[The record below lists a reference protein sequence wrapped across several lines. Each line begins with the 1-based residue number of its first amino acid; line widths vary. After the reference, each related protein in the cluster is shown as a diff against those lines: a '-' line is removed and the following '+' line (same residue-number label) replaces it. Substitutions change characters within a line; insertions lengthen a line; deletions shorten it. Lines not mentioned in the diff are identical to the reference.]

1 MSRFLRYLVC
11 AFLPLSLVVNASAAQ
26 DTALLTVKANAPQ
39 TYTVVKGDTL
49 WDISAL
55 YLDNPWLWPR
65 LWQINPEIDN
75 PHLIYP
81 GDKLTLVWRNGQPV
95 LSLKP
100 VIKLSPKVRVLE
112 KKAVPTVQEGLVL
125 PYLHTDRL
133 LDKQALQES
142 QRVLGASDGKQYL
155 TAQDTLYISEQQTHP
170 KWGIYREIAEFSRHD
185 AAAKN
190 KTMAALRL
198 IATGELV
205 SADEA
210 FSGLTITAQQQEIRV
225 NDIALP
231 EVGVETLT
239 LSTTFFP
246 SPSLLQAE
254 THILGSLEGSEYS
267 AQNQV
272 VVIDKGLADQLRQG
286 TMFDLIQAG
295 SKVSGKKGQH
305 QHNLDE
311 TLQLPSSLVGS
322 LMVIRPYEHFSLAL
336 ITDSRVPIGKS
347 VIAVS
352 PLKPELT
359 IEPNEQA
366 DTDSVVKD
374 DTAS

>member
-1 MSRFLRYLVC
+1 
-11 AFLPLSLVVNASAAQ
+11 
-26 DTALLTVKANAPQ
+26 
-39 TYTVVKGDTL
+39 
-49 WDISAL
+49 
-55 YLDNPWLWPR
+55 
-65 LWQINPEIDN
+65 
-75 PHLIYP
+75 
-81 GDKLTLVWRNGQPV
+81 V

-100 VIKLSPKVRVLE
+100 MVKLSPKVRVLE

-125 PYLHTDRL
+125 PYLYTDRL
-133 LDKQALQES
+133 LDKQTLQES

-155 TAQDTLYISEQQTHP
+155 TAQDTLYISGQQTHP

-190 KTMAALRL
+190 KTMVALRL
-198 IATGELV
+198 IASGELV

-246 SPSLLQAE
+246 SPSRLQAE

-305 QHNLDE
+305 QQNLDE

-336 ITDSRVPIGKS
+336 ITDSLVPIGKS